1 MREWAMCSS
10 TARDPRPEGC
20 RVTGGEWREGGK
32 DETPGHDAYS
42 ERHGNLAL
50 DVRDT
55 GWLWTTVPSMSH
67 VAEVKGKEAA

>member
-20 RVTGGEWREGGK
+20 RVTGAEWREEGE
-32 DETPGHDAYS
+32 DTTPGRAS
-42 ERHGNLAL
+42 RHGNLAL

-55 GWLWTTVPSMSH
+55 GWLWTTVPSMSR